1 MSDRN
6 DTRATPPPDLNES
19 TPETIDTIATDLP
32 VALRGNRRKHQRTR
46 RSVRTVHAYCS
57 TTP

>member
-6 DTRATPPPDLNES
+6 NARAATPPDFNES

-46 RSVRTVHAYCS
+46 RGVRTVHAGCS